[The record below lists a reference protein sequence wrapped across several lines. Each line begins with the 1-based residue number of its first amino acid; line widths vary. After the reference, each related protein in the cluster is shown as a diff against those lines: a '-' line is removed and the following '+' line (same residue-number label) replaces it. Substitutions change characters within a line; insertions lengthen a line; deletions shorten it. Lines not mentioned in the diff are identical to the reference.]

1 MVNLLDLNTIAS
13 TFGTPDPRPATD
25 LISTPQLFLD
35 GGVKYSV
42 VIEYSN
48 KSGPASMRLYWN
60 NSTIQGQ
67 SSSPSTIPNGVEV
80 PASRL
85 YPASS
90 RKWFRHGGL
99 RHSAGE
105 VCLSNSSIDSKDAF
119 GVGVGMTRSVTAD
132 QLMMDCKS

>member
-1 MVNLLDLNTIAS
+1 MP
-13 TFGTPDPRPATD
+13 GTPDPRPATV

-48 KSGPASMRLYWN
+48 KSGPASMRLQWN
-60 NSTIQGQ
+60 SPTIQGQ

-80 PASRL
+80 TQRRL

-90 RKWFRHGGL
+90 AGVVPPHGGL
-99 RHSAGE
+99 RHSAG
-105 VCLSNSSIDSKDAF
+105 K
-119 GVGVGMTRSVTAD
+119 SVL
-132 QLMMDCKS
+132 QLVD